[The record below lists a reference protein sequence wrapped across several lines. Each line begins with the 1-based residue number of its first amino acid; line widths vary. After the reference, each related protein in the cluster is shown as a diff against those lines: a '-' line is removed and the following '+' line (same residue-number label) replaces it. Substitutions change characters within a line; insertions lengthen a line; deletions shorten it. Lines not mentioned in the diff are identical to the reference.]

1 MRKLFASDLLP
12 LRQILVATEAFTEPE
27 IDCAMQLL
35 ETVLND
41 PAQQDYQVI
50 VTEYDEVV
58 AGYVLFGPVP
68 LTEGN
73 YDLYW
78 IATDPELHGKGVGRQ
93 LLKEV
98 ERRLR
103 IAGARLLCLETS
115 SQGHYTR
122 TRKFYQQ
129 AGYQE
134 ESRIG
139 DFYRPG
145 DDRITYVKRFRTRCC
160 GPQKSEPLAVV
171 QRLWISCGRTHDL
184 GFSARP

>member
-1 MRKLFASDLLP
+1 MRKLISSDLLP
-12 LRQILVATEAFTEPE
+12 LRQILVATESFTDGEV
-27 IDCAMQLL
+27 DCAVELL

-50 VTEYDEVV
+50 VTEHEGVV

-68 LTEGN
+68 LTEGC

-78 IATDPELHGKGVGRQ
+78 IATDPDLHGKGIGRQ
-93 LLKEV
+93 LMKEV

-103 IAGARLLCLETS
+103 VAGARLLCLETS
-115 SQGHYTR
+115 SQGHYSR

-129 AGYQE
+129 AGYLE
-134 ESRIG
+134 ESCIR

-145 DDRITYVKRFRTRCC
+145 DDRITYVKRFR
-160 GPQKSEPLAVV
+160 
-171 QRLWISCGRTHDL
+171 H
-184 GFSARP
+184 